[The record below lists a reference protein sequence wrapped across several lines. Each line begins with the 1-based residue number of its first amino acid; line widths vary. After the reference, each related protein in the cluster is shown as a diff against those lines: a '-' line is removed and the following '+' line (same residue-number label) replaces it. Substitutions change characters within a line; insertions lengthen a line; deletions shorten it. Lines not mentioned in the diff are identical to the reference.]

1 MSVPQKA
8 LDQLKAAEEK
18 LALAKQES
26 NPVTETTEI
35 VHDEEQPGQTEQVEV
50 TLPQNNE
57 ALLKELELERQR
69 TASLKG
75 RIDSQL
81 SNANAKNKELQA
93 QLDELSGKFKELE
106 VANTEPGYKSK
117 LTEQEIEE
125 VGEEVLE
132 LQTRVIKGTLEEEL
146 SKGSLNEIINDL
158 VQKKVNE
165 RVTKDKESSKLSS
178 EYWRKVEAIYPDAR
192 SINQSDQQWFL
203 FLERFDPMSGKKY
216 RDVGTEAI
224 QSGDVATL
232 VDLLRLYKPI
242 DQTVPTIS
250 AMPERSGNTI
260 IKEAEGPPA
269 FKKSVVKQFYDDVSR
284 GKFKGTATERK
295 ELEDKIMEAAQ
306 AGRIV

>member
-1 MSVPQKA
+1 MSVPKKA

-18 LALAKQES
+18 LALAQQE
-26 NPVTETTEI
+26 NIPETETTEI
-35 VHDEEQPGQTEQVEV
+35 VHDEQPGQTEQVEV
-50 TLPQNNE
+50 TSPQDNE

-81 SNANAKNKELQA
+81 SSANAKNKELQA

-146 SKGSLNEIINDL
+146 SKGSLNEIINNL

-165 RVTKDKESSKLSS
+165 RVTQDRETSRFAT
-178 EYWRKVEAIYPDAR
+178 EFWGKVESIYPNAR
-192 SINQSDQQWFL
+192 SINESDQQWFL
-203 FLERFDPMSGKKY
+203 FLERFDPISGKKY
-216 RDVGTEAI
+216 RDIGTEAI

-242 DQTVPTIS
+242 DQTVQTIS

-260 IKEAEGPPA
+260 IKEPEGPPA
-269 FKKSVVKQFYDDVSR
+269 FKKSVVKQFYNDVSR
-284 GKFKGTATERK
+284 GKFKGTKAERE
-295 ELEDKIMEAAQ
+295 ELENKIMEAAQ